1 MITNAAIK
9 VGPVQDL
16 DRDLA
21 STQRQ
26 DLILSRVSVTAAQ
39 ARNRM
44 NQGHRMILSA
54 LAMTSPQSAKA
65 LPELPAGT
73 PISSARGFA
82 KCLDTLRRWGAL
94 AQVTTGRWSPR
105 GGVRPTWAITEF
117 GKELLS

>member
-1 MITNAAIK
+1 MLQVSAAEPQVNASPDRL
-9 VGPVQDL
+9 VRVQ
-16 DRDLA
+16 
-21 STQRQ
+21 T
-26 DLILSRVSVTAAQ
+26 VTTAQ

-44 NQGHRMILSA
+44 NPGHRMILQA
-54 LAMTSPQSAKA
+54 LAMTSPSAAKA

-105 GGVRPTWAITEF
+105 GGVRPTWTITEF